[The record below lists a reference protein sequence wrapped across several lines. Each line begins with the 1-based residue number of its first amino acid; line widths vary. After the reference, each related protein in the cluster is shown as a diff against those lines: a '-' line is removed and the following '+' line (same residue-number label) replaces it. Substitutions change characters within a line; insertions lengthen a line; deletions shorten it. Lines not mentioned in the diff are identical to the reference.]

1 MTEEKKNKESGRK
14 WDGRSRISTEQYK
27 KNYNKIFRTHC
38 VICGRTPKPDEW
50 SSQVE
55 NACFDCV

>member
-1 MTEEKKNKESGRK
+1 MLSLVAGLLILIKKEMFKPRYLVMEEKKNN
-14 WDGRSRISTEQYK
+14 IY
-27 KNYNKIFRTHC
+27 THC
-38 VICGRTPKPDEW
+38 VFCGCAPKPDEW